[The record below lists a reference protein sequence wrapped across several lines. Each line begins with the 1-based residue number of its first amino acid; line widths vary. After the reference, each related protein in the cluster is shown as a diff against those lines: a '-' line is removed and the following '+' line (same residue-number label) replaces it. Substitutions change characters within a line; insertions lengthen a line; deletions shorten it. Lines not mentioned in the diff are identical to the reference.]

1 MKFVTV
7 NILGTVD
14 RETGREIVIG
24 AAHRS
29 QYSFVAVEHITLINV
44 KDKKVYLTMSNG
56 KVLICTLGVLAL
68 LKDFIE

>member
-14 RETGREIVIG
+14 RDTGREIIVG

-29 QYSFVAVEHITLINV
+29 QYSFVAIEHITLINV
-44 KDKKVYLTMSNG
+44 KDKKVYLTLTTG

-68 LKDFIE
+68 LKDHID